1 MQKVVIYGAGGFGR
15 EVHSML
21 SATSLGFHGFVDDK
35 LEDVLGNGNW
45 LSNQSELN
53 VVLASGNSI
62 ERRKMYNNIQK
73 AAHHFPNVIHPNATL
88 QDEGSIKLGKG
99 IVITCG
105 CTLTTSI
112 AIGDFSI
119 LNLHTTVGHDV
130 RIGSFVSIMPS
141 VNLGGGVVLEDDV
154 YIGTNATI
162 LPFIRVGK
170 GAVVGAGAVVTKD
183 VPPGVTVKGIPA
195 KQQ

>member
-1 MQKVVIYGAGGFGR
+1 MQNVVIYGAGGFGR

-21 SATSLGFHGFVDDK
+21 NASYFGFHGYVDDK
-35 LEDVLGNGNW
+35 LEDVLGNGAW
-45 LSNQSELN
+45 LGNQSKLN
-53 VVLASGNSI
+53 VVIASGNSL
-62 ERRKMYNNIQK
+62 ERRKMFNNIQK
-73 AAHHFPNVIHPNATL
+73 TTHHYPNIIHPNATL
-88 QDEGSIKLGKG
+88 LDEQTINMGQGNI
-99 IVITCG
+99 ITCG

-112 AIGDFSI
+112 TLGDFCI

-130 RIGSFVSIMPS
+130 CIGNFVSIMPS
-141 VNLGGGVVLEDDV
+141 VNLGGGVILEDDT